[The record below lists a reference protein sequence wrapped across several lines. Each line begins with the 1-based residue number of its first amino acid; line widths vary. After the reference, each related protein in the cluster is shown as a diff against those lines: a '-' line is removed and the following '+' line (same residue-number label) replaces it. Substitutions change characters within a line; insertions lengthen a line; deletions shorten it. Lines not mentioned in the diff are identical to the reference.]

1 MRKMKTFC
9 LPAIFLASCAIFLT
23 ACGTSSKLPEGFDE
37 EEVQEQAIRDIDLA
51 SSNNYEGWADRF
63 QEDLKASL
71 TEDSYQQYLDLLGEK
86 GEFQEYGKCAF
97 VGQEQDGKNYAA
109 CVMIVEYE
117 KGDLQYTVGYNE
129 DMELVQFFAK

>member
-1 MRKMKTFC
+1 MKTINKFY
-9 LPAIFLASCAIFLT
+9 LPAFVLASAALLLT
-23 ACGTSSKLPEGFDE
+23 GCGSAKGLPEGFTEDQ
-37 EEVQEQAIRDIDLA
+37 VQEQAIRDIDLA
-51 SSNNYEGWADRF
+51 SSNNYEGWSDRF

-109 CVMIVEYE
+109 CVIIVEYE